1 MAPRLRSAQ
10 LETRTARLKLPL
22 RLKPYWLRL
31 SPGIFGGYRRNQA
44 AGTWSVRNRKADWIK
59 RIGLADDYEDADGEH
74 VLTFDQMVEKAR
86 ALVRGS
92 ADAAR
97 PITVEQ
103 ALDAYKRDLIAN
115 GRGISNA
122 TRIYKYLPTAMAS
135 KPISLLTARELA
147 AFRDTILTG
156 GTIKRSSMKRTMK
169 SFIAALN
176 LAARLD
182 PRITY
187 KPWTDGLAFDGGAA
201 GTRNASA
208 LSNDQVLAL
217 IAACYAIDAAFGLY
231 IEVAAQTGARLSQI
245 ARLVVSDLKDG
256 KESRLM
262 MPCSHKGRGK
272 RTVTKKPVPITPEL
286 AKKLKSNRPPD
297 APLLLR
303 ADGRAWQSINQ
314 GDHTWPFRDAVAAC
328 KLETGSDGK
337 KVTAYSLRH
346 SFIIR
351 SLLAGTP
358 TRVVASLADTS
369 IRMLE
374 AHYSPYILDHADAV
388 ARLGLLQT

>member
-1 MAPRLRSAQ
+1 V
-10 LETRTARLKLPL
+10 
-22 RLKPYWLRL
+22 KPYWQRL
-31 SPGIFGGYRRNQA
+31 SPGIFGGYRRNRGP
-44 AGTWSVRNRKADWIK
+44 GTWSVRNRKADWIK
-59 RIGLADDYEDADGEH
+59 RIGLADDFEPADNEF
-74 VLTFDQMVEKAR
+74 VLSFDQMVEKA
-86 ALVRGS
+86 ASSGF
-92 ADAAR
+92 ADSDRPGGIDTAAHQR
-97 PITVEQ
+97 PP
-103 ALDAYKRDLIAN
+103 YKRDLIAN

-147 AFRDTILTG
+147 AFRDALLTG
-156 GTIKRSSMKRTMK
+156 GTIKCSSVKRTLK
-169 SFIAALN
+169 SLIASFN

-187 KPWTDGLAFDGGAA
+187 KPWTDALAFADGAA

-208 LSNDQVLAL
+208 LSDDQVLAL

-231 IEVAAQTGARLSQI
+231 MEVAAQTGARLSQI

-256 KESRLM
+256 KEPRLM

-286 AKKLKSNRPPD
+286 AKKLKSNRAPD

-314 GDHTWPFRDAVAAC
+314 GDHTWPFRVAVAAC

-346 SFIIR
+346 SFIVR

-374 AHYSPYILDHADAV
+374 AHYSPYILDHADSV
-388 ARLGLLQT
+388 ARLGLLRS